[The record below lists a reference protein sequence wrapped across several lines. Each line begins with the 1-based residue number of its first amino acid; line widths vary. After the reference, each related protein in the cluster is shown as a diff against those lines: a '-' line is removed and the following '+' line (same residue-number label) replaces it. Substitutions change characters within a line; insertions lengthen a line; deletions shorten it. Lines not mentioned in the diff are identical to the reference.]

1 MNEGFYTVAR
11 EFGLD
16 VSGEELAGFVIL
28 LQYRTNRKSVSD
40 RRSRGGFSGELDLS
54 CDSSSRFRVGITCG
68 GIVSAGVR
76 SAVVRPPRSLR
87 RAAVFGAAQ
96 DGGQPGET
104 ELAHIASLH
113 RSVYE
118 LRELPS
124 SPVHTAAREL
134 GLRYIEGRGVER
146 DQIPHG
152 GEFK

>member
-16 VSGEELAGFVIL
+16 VSGEELASFVIL

-40 RRSRGGFSGELDLS
+40 RRSSGGFSGELDLS
-54 CDSSSRFRVGITCG
+54 CDR
-68 GIVSAGVR
+68 IVSAGVR

-96 DGGQPGET
+96 DVGQPGET
-104 ELAHIASLH
+104 ELADIASLH